1 MPKIGTEVNIST
13 AHFVQTSSGKCQNLH
28 GHIWRIEVEVIGIVR
43 SDGMVV
49 DFGDIKAGIMA
60 YDHKMLVPTMSELVK
75 VELTSR
81 NYYNITVKEFIDPTD
96 PSQETNEEPNV
107 IKKYKIPKDE
117 VALVPISEVTAE
129 NLANFFR
136 KEMLDA
142 YKVDEI
148 VVRVWE
154 SDKSWAQSPS
164 YPAVV
169 Q

>member
-1 MPKIGTEVNIST
+1 MPKIGTEVVIST

-28 GHIWRIEVEVIGIVR
+28 GHNWKVEIQITGIVR

-49 DFGDIKAGIMA
+49 DFSEIKNGIMA
-60 YDHKMLVPTMSELVK
+60 YDHKMLVPTTSEIVK

-81 NYYNITVKEFIDPTD
+81 NYYNIEVKEFKDPMNPQDNMT
-96 PSQETNEEPNV
+96 EEPKV

-136 KEMLDA
+136 KEMLEM
-142 YKVDEI
+142 YQVDEI

-154 SDKSWAQSPS
+154 SDKSWAESPS
-164 YPAVV
+164 R
-169 Q
+169 